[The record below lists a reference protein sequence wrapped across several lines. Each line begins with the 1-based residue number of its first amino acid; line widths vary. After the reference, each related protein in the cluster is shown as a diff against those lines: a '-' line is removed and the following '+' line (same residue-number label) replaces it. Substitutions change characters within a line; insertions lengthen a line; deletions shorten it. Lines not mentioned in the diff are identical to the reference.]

1 MKVVLSLALLFI
13 IHLPLA
19 SKVDNPPSQEA
30 VVFMREMIEAI
41 KELGAGP
48 RRIEKFSNA
57 ITGGELSKE
66 DTSEILRI
74 IEAYG
79 KGRFSQRLA
88 QKITSDR
95 CPPYIQKANECLKSM
110 LEQ

>member
-1 MKVVLSLALLFI
+1 MKAGY
-13 IHLPLA
+13 
-19 SKVDNPPSQEA
+19 QT
-30 VVFMREMIEAI
+30 EMIESI
-41 KELGAGP
+41 EELGAGQ
-48 RRIEKFSNA
+48 RRIESFSNA

-66 DTSEILRI
+66 DIDEILRI

-79 KGRFSQRLA
+79 KGRFAQRLA

-95 CPPYIQKANECLKSM
+95 CPPYIQKANVCLKSM